1 VQLGLLVSVIFFLI
15 YLLDSRYRV
24 LPSSIHSHLPSHH
37 PGLVITDIAVKS
49 CSISSCKL
57 DPNQWHRIEKDLYL
71 KSAWITEAYVHVQ
84 RKQEN
89 DLKPEDKVVM
99 DVKVGRLDPSTLET
113 ADKAEKWEKRD
124 GGIWLKRSSKRHDT
138 DSKNA
143 VTAVDVLFGADAVEP
158 RPGWEIKDQ
167 PLLIDNDKDAIEAR
181 LTIRRGA
188 PAKIDKAVPRVR
200 KDGKFKI
207 MQVSDLHL
215 STGLGKCREAEPPE
229 LNGGNCDA
237 DPRTLEFVGHQLDLE
252 KPDLIV
258 LSGDQVN
265 GKTAPDAQ
273 SAIFKFAEL
282 FISRKIPFACIF
294 GNHDDE
300 GSITRAATVD
310 ILSTLPYSLTEHGP
324 NTIPG
329 VGNYYVEVHAHSTQ
343 HAALTLYL
351 LDTHSYSPDEKKY
364 KGYDWLKPEQ
374 IKWFKETATY
384 LKADNAKYSHIH
396 LDMAFIH
403 IPLPEYRNGGLFV
416 GERRERVTAPG
427 YNSGFRDALVEMNI
441 PVVSCGHDHVN
452 DYCLLSEGKPGA
464 QPELKARQDIISE
477 PSRSSTADTNTVSK
491 PAAQA
496 SSPTISTDKP
506 RPGKNDKIWL
516 CYAGGSGFGGYG
528 GYNGYHRRIRVFE
541 YDANEGRI
549 TTWKKL
555 EYGDT
560 IKKLDEQIIVDRGK
574 VVAGD

>member
-1 VQLGLLVSVIFFLI
+1 M
-15 YLLDSRYRV
+15 
-24 LPSSIHSHLPSHH
+24 
-37 PGLVITDIAVKS
+37 ITDITVKT

-57 DPNQWHRIEKDLYL
+57 DPDQWHRIEKDLYL
-71 KSAWITEAYVHVQ
+71 KKTWITQGYVHVQ
-84 RKQEN
+84 RKQEEE
-89 DLKPEDKVVM
+89 LKPEDRVVM
-99 DVKVGRLDPSTLET
+99 DVKVGRIDPSTQET

-124 GGIWLKRSSKRHDT
+124 GGIWLKRSSKRHDS
-138 DSKNA
+138 DSKMA

-158 RPGWEIKDQ
+158 RTGWEIKDQ
-167 PLLIDNDKDAIEAR
+167 PLLLDNDKDTIEAR
-181 LTIRRGA
+181 LTIRRGL
-188 PAKIDKAVPRVR
+188 PAKVEKPVPRVR

-215 STGLGKCREAEPPE
+215 STGLGICREPEPPE
-229 LNGGNCDA
+229 LNGGKCEA
-237 DPRTLEFVGHQLDLE
+237 DPRTLEFIGRELDIE
-252 KPDLIV
+252 KPDLVI

-265 GKTAPDAQ
+265 GETALDAQ
-273 SAIFKFAEL
+273 TAIFKFAEL

-310 ILSTLPYSLTEHGP
+310 ILSTLPYSLTVHGP

-329 VGNYYVEVHAHSTQ
+329 VANYYVEVLAHST
-343 HAALTLYL
+343 HHSALTLYL

-364 KGYDWLKPEQ
+364 KGYDWIKPEQ
-374 IKWFKETATY
+374 IKWFTDTSSA

-403 IPLPEYRNGGLFV
+403 IPLPEYRNGGILV
-416 GERRERVTAPG
+416 GQRREGVTAPT

-452 DYCLLSEGKPGA
+452 DYCLLSEGAPGS
-464 QPELKARQDIISE
+464 QPRLDPRQDV
-477 PSRSSTADTNTVSK
+477 VS
-491 PAAQA
+491 A
-496 SSPTISTDKP
+496 SSASSSDPPPDPAVPQGSPPTAVATTKP
-506 RPGKNDKIWL
+506 KPGKNDRIWL

-528 GYNGYHRRIRVFE
+528 GYGGYHRRIRVFE

-549 TTWKKL
+549 TTWKKV
-555 EYGDT
+555 EYGDVG
-560 IKKLDEQIIVDRGK
+560 KRLDEQIIVDRGR
-574 VVAGD
+574 VVAGVQ